1 MKKFFKNKFF
11 LNLRNLFGIK
21 PSYFNINNLDQ
32 NQSISDAFFWRV
44 DHNFST
50 IFRYTDLTKYF
61 LNENSELTLVFFD
74 NKNNFINKVN
84 ISNESMISGEF
95 NIGSY
100 LLNNESSYG
109 TFYVFHKI
117 NKKIDISIRQSCY
130 TGYSFKKNLSSFV
143 HGNIPV
149 AINNL
154 YKPNA
159 KNKYGLAGYNLFIN
173 KTYRVQNYLGDYH
186 NVEIMLMNPCNK
198 KISIE
203 TNSSKFNLNIGESKI
218 LEMNDLKKSIVLK
231 SKCYLLRPII
241 FAYKNDFLDVFH
253 G

>member
-21 PSYFNINNLDQ
+21 PSYFNINNLDE
-32 NQSISDAFFWRV
+32 NKSISDAFFWRV

-95 NIGSY
+95 NIDSY
-100 LLNNESSYG
+100 LLNNESCYG

-117 NKKIDISIRQSCY
+117 NKKIGISIRQSCY
-130 TGYSFKKNLSSFV
+130 TGYSFKKNLNSFV

-159 KNKYGLAGYNLFIN
+159 KNTYGLAGYNLFIN
-173 KTYRVQNYLGDYH
+173 KTYRVQNYLGDYD

-198 KISIE
+198 KITIE

-218 LEMNDLKKSIVLK
+218 LEMNNLKKSIALK
-231 SKCYLLRPII
+231 SRCYLLRPII